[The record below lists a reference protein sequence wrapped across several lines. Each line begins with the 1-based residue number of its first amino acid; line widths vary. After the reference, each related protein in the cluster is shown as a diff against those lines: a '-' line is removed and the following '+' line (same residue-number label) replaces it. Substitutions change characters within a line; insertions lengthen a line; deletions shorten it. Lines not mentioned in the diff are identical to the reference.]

1 MKCEIFL
8 QQLLVKL
15 LEWTVCMQLK
25 ASSLF
30 APLLTCTLKAVKNM
44 VAMVSALSPASA
56 PCCSASFPSAAFWKP
71 PLLFSRCSALAW
83 NVESQAPAALFCSH
97 VCLGL
102 FFFHCQFLKADLRDF
117 ACLRIYSP
125 GSWGPRWIF
134 PLIIVEKGSVET
146 RHGSIFCS
154 VTSGWQRCLCSEA
167 RNLLTKPASV
177 LPGHV

>member
-1 MKCEIFL
+1 
-8 QQLLVKL
+8 
-15 LEWTVCMQLK
+15 MQLK
-25 ASSLF
+25 TSSLF

-44 VAMVSALSPASA
+44 VAMVSALSPASP
-56 PCCSASFPSAAFWKP
+56 PCCSTFFPKHS
-71 PLLFSRCSALAW
+71 LLCGTSGMPIGNRPCCFHVAQLLYAW
-83 NVESQAPAALFCSH
+83 SVESQTPAALFCSQ

-102 FFFHCQFLKADLRDF
+102 FFFHCQFLQADLRDF

-125 GSWGPRWIF
+125 GSCGPRWIF

-154 VTSGWQRCLCSEA
+154 VTSGWQRCLCSKA
-167 RNLLTKPASV
+167 HNLLTKPASV